1 MKDVR
6 LLQLSVLYRLVLP
19 IRIFREIYNA
29 IFEREALL
37 GVSLTGIM
45 EKHELVLTEKVLK
58 KGAKIAVDTN
68 KELAKKITLIK
79 QQELLA

>member
-1 MKDVR
+1 MVK
-6 LLQLSVLYRLVLP
+6 LV
-19 IRIFREIYNA
+19 EEHCD

-58 KGAKIAVDTN
+58 KGAK
-68 KELAKKITLIK
+68 K
-79 QQELLA
+79 LL